1 MQLIKRNIPNVGYE
15 QFDVVAIADD
25 AHQWSPMELS
35 GNFLFEI
42 NVTLTDAEKKKLIM
56 VDEGLSN
63 YSAISQLPAFRS
75 LSTKQENLKVFHRRK
90 YIHDGGVK
98 LKANAGER

>member
-1 MQLIKRNIPNVGYE
+1 MQLIKRNIPNAGYE
-15 QFDVVAIADD
+15 QYDVVTIADD

-35 GNFLFEI
+35 GNFLIETG
-42 NVTLTDAEKKKLIM
+42 VTISDSERNKLIM
-56 VDEGLSN
+56 NDEGLAN
-63 YSAISQLPAFRS
+63 HSAISQLPTFRS
-75 LSTKQENLKVFHRRK
+75 LSTKQENLKIFHRRK